1 MRTKIYKE
9 YKDIKDTDKLL
20 KQQVF
25 LSTYIDNEYDNID
38 RMLLF
43 HGIGSGK
50 TCSSITIAETIM
62 KKRPQMEVLV
72 ILPARLKTNFIDELI
87 SETCGFNKYISVNEY
102 AKYIDEKTTKKE
114 KEQIRKIFLKRIEI
128 KYNIISYESLRNQ
141 LLKTTNL
148 EETIRK
154 ITNNKIII
162 IDEVHNLISSGID
175 KDKLLEIIDNNKIKS
190 KTKQI
195 NSVILR
201 LLTYYTKDQKSTKMF
216 LLTATPVFDNYGQF
230 IQLMLNL
237 RPDLLNENI
246 HKSATDIKKYINYLK
261 GKISFF
267 KIKDKSAYPKV
278 ITNNVH
284 ITMSDTQRELIEDV
298 KYKNS
303 KDSLSDNDDEKGNMF
318 CVGERQLAIS
328 TYDISKAKK
337 IYENLSEYAPKIKAI
352 IDFINQY
359 PGKHLVYSNFIKYC
373 LELIT
378 YILEKQGWS
387 NYTKNGINPYKTFV
401 LWDASLNDESKQ
413 NVKSILNSP
422 DNIDGKNIRVILGSP
437 SIKEGV
443 SFKHVQFLHQVDPVW
458 NTSAKEQIEG
468 RCIRY
473 KSHED
478 IPLEHPFLRRSV
490 NIYNYILISQEN
502 DIDEN
507 GVKDTCEYKIYYKI
521 MPKKEAIIN
530 ILNKLLSKV
539 SLDYYL
545 WTATEESP
553 KSHSKSSIISVSEE
567 QMELS
572 NLLKKKKKNYIDE
585 KCPPGKI
592 LNPSTGKCVKIDGK
606 IGKKLLSGKN
616 DDKQDKQKP
625 IYTKEI
631 CLEWKNNKLRNP
643 ITKRK
648 IEANKSVY
656 NTFKKN
662 CSDVVTPKFQ

>member
-246 HKSATDIKKYINYLK
+246 HKFEPIGFSILYLLSESHLSVHTFPEK
-261 GKISFF
+261 NHISFDIYTCRQYKDNKVYENIF
-267 KIKDKSAYPKV
+267 KKLIKDLDASE
-278 ITNNVH
+278 I
-284 ITMSDTQRELIEDV
+284 S
-298 KYKNS
+298 
-303 KDSLSDNDDEKGNMF
+303 F
-318 CVGERQLAIS
+318 CQ
-328 TYDISKAKK
+328 
-337 IYENLSEYAPKIKAI
+337 I
-352 IDFINQY
+352 IDRF
-359 PGKHLVYSNFIKYC
+359 F
-373 LELIT
+373 
-378 YILEKQGWS
+378 
-387 NYTKNGINPYKTFV
+387 
-401 LWDASLNDESKQ
+401 
-413 NVKSILNSP
+413 
-422 DNIDGKNIRVILGSP
+422 
-437 SIKEGV
+437 
-443 SFKHVQFLHQVDPVW
+443 
-458 NTSAKEQIEG
+458 
-468 RCIRY
+468 
-473 KSHED
+473 
-478 IPLEHPFLRRSV
+478 
-490 NIYNYILISQEN
+490 
-502 DIDEN
+502 
-507 GVKDTCEYKIYYKI
+507 
-521 MPKKEAIIN
+521 
-530 ILNKLLSKV
+530 
-539 SLDYYL
+539 
-545 WTATEESP
+545 
-553 KSHSKSSIISVSEE
+553 
-567 QMELS
+567 
-572 NLLKKKKKNYIDE
+572 
-585 KCPPGKI
+585 
-592 LNPSTGKCVKIDGK
+592 
-606 IGKKLLSGKN
+606 
-616 DDKQDKQKP
+616 
-625 IYTKEI
+625 
-631 CLEWKNNKLRNP
+631 
-643 ITKRK
+643 
-648 IEANKSVY
+648 
-656 NTFKKN
+656 
-662 CSDVVTPKFQ
+662 

>member
-9 YKDIKDTDKLL
+9 YKDIKDTEKLL

-25 LSTYIDNEYDNID
+25 LSTYIDKEYDNID

-87 SETCGFNKYISVNEY
+87 SETCGFNKYISVKEY
-102 AKYIDEKTTKKE
+102 EKYIDVETTKKE
-114 KEQIRKIFLKRIEI
+114 KEQIRKVFLKRIEL

-148 EETIRK
+148 EETIKK

-175 KDKLLEIIDNNKIKS
+175 KDKLLEIIANNKIKS
-190 KTKQI
+190 KTKSI
-195 NSVILR
+195 NSIILR
-201 LLTYYTKDQKSTKMF
+201 LLTYYTKDEKSTKMF

-230 IQLMLNL
+230 IELMLNL
-237 RPDLLNENI
+237 RPDLLNETI

-284 ITMSDTQRELIEDV
+284 IRMSDTQRELIEEI
-298 KYKNS
+298 KYKNIN
-303 KDSLSDNDDEKGNMF
+303 DSLSNSDDDKGNMF

-328 TYDISKAKK
+328 AYDISKAKK
-337 IYENLSEYAPKIKAI
+337 IYENLSEYAPKIKEI
-352 IDFINQY
+352 IEYINKN

-378 YILEKQGWS
+378 YILEKDGWS
-387 NYTKNGINPYKTFV
+387 NYTKNGIIPYKTFV

-443 SFKHVQFLHQVDPVW
+443 SFKHVQYLHQVDPVW

-478 IPLEHPFLRRSV
+478 IPLDHPFLRRTV
-490 NIYNYILISQEN
+490 TIYNYILTSQE
-502 DIDEN
+502 DDVDEN

-572 NLLKKKKKNYIDE
+572 NLLNKKKKNYTE
-585 KCPPGKI
+585 VKCPSGKI
-592 LNPSTGKCVKIDGK
+592 LNPATGKCVKIDGK
-606 IGKKLLSGKN
+606 IGKKIISGKT

-625 IYTKEI
+625 TYTKEI

-662 CSDVVTPKFQ
+662 CSDIVTPKIQ